1 MIVSDAEPVFPAPSV
16 QDPVSFTP
24 VPSGPEYVP
33 AVHEL
38 MPEGPPSPLKLA
50 ATGLVY
56 QPFASGAREIDPVT
70 AGGVESFRTVT
81 EYERPS
87 APYINAHVTV

>member
-1 MIVSDAEPVFPAPSV
+1 
-16 QDPVSFTP
+16 
-24 VPSGPEYVP
+24 
-33 AVHEL
+33 
-38 MPEGPPSPLKLA
+38 LKLA